1 MLPKSALS
9 LATILLLSV
18 TSAQAMKFEALGYKS
33 VSMGGAA
40 VASSSGSH
48 AAYNNPALLAKQP
61 YAVEVSLGA
70 GVSATDH
77 GAGAAYS
84 DLSDSG
90 FFDLMD
96 KISEDSSTITQE
108 EGKVL
113 ADGRDT
119 FLGMNEN
126 GIAIA
131 PQIYLGAQVY
141 GFGFGIYE
149 YSDVL
154 ATTLIDPT
162 HDQLIFEKNG
172 GGYTKINDD
181 GSQTDTVLADYEA
194 NSIQYAM
201 DNGDTYID
209 TTAIAIAEVPLA
221 YGHNFETKIGNIMVG
236 GAVKY
241 MQAITYT
248 QNLTFEDSKEDG
260 EKFDKQSSNFG
271 IDLGLAYQP
280 SFSYDLT
287 FGLVAKNLN
296 SPTFDFYTGEE
307 YTLDPMVRAG
317 LAYNITESLQIAS
330 DIDITSN
337 SSLYDGYES
346 QMLGGGIIYEPF
358 SSLFALS
365 LRGGLMQNLHS
376 SDVAGITYTAGLG
389 IGVKW
394 FQIDLSGEM
403 ASKSNEV
410 DGTSVPQYAKAS
422 VALISRW

>member
-9 LATILLLSV
+9 LTAILLLSV
-18 TSAQAMKFEALGYKS
+18 TSAEAMKFETLGYKS

-48 AAYNNPALLAKQP
+48 AAYNNPALLAQQP

-84 DLSDSG
+84 KLSDNG

-96 KISEDSSTITQE
+96 SASTDISAITTE

-113 ADGRDT
+113 ADSKNI

-126 GIAIA
+126 GIALA
-131 PQIYLGAQVY
+131 PQAYLGAQVY
-141 GFGFGIYE
+141 AFGFGVYE
-149 YSDVL
+149 SSDVL
-154 ATTLIDPT
+154 ATTIIDQT
-162 HDQLIFEKNG
+162 HDQLIFEDG
-172 GGYTKINDD
+172 PSYTKIEDD
-181 GSQTDTVLADYEA
+181 GTKTTGISQAEYDATA
-194 NSIQYAM
+194 IQYAM
-201 DNGDTYID
+201 DNGDTYIN
-209 TTAIAIAEVPLA
+209 AVGIAIAEVPLA
-221 YGHNFETKIGNIMVG
+221 YGHNFETKLGNIMVG
-236 GAVKY
+236 GAIKY
-241 MQAITYT
+241 MHAITYI
-248 QNLTFEDSKEDG
+248 QDLTFEDSEDDG

-287 FGLVAKNLN
+287 FGLVGKNLN
-296 SPTFDFYTGEE
+296 SPTFDFYTGSE
-307 YTLDPMVRAG
+307 YKLDPMVRAG
-317 LAYNITESLQIAS
+317 VAYNITESLQVAS
-330 DIDITSN
+330 DIDLTSN
-337 SSLYDGYES
+337 TSLYDGFES

-358 SSLFALS
+358 SSIFALS

-376 SDVAGITYTAGLG
+376 SDVAGLTYTAGLG

-403 ASKSNEV
+403 ASKTNEIE
-410 DGTSVPQYAKAS
+410 GTSVPQYAKATL
-422 VALISRW
+422 ALISRW